1 MNILTID
8 SSNEFLVLGAQS
20 ATSSEKTMIKAGNRH
35 SEFILPEIDNILKK
49 IQLNSVSELDMIAYN
64 YGPGAFTGL
73 RIGLGCALGLA
84 YTSNIPLAAIPSFFL
99 YTCKESYKYRY
110 LAVCLDARL
119 SQVYFAVI
127 DQEDFSYKIN
137 PCLIAPEDIIQ
148 TLENNPLLNADN
160 CWITGNGI
168 SVYSDKTNILTNKF
182 DYLHQKYPDASRM
195 LGLCNQ
201 GHFQQFNCKNADLM
215 YIRDKVALN
224 LEEQRKSK
232 TQQ

>member
-20 ATSSEKTMIKAGNRH
+20 ATNTEKSMIKAGNRH

-49 IQLNSVSELDMIAYN
+49 VQLDSVSELDMIAYN

-84 YTSNIPLAAIPSFFL
+84 YSNNTPLAAIPSFLL
-99 YTCKESYKYRY
+99 YTCPESQKYRF
-110 LAVCLDARL
+110 LAVALDARL
-119 SQVYFAVI
+119 NQVYFAVI
-127 DQEDFSYKIN
+127 NQEDFSYRIN
-137 PCLIAPEDIIQ
+137 PCLIPPEEIIQ
-148 TLENNPLLNADN
+148 ILESDTVLNSDN

-168 SVYSDKTNILTNKF
+168 PAYLDKTTTLSNKF
-182 DYLHQKYPDASRM
+182 AYLHQEYPDASRM
-195 LGLCNQ
+195 LELCNHGRYQ
-201 GHFQQFNCKNADLM
+201 RFDCKNADLM

-224 LEEQRKSK
+224 LDEQKKSK
-232 TQQ
+232 AQ